1 MTISLGINGTIL
13 CNLGFYGN
21 FTGKLSRSGGF
32 MRSSLEFDGYF
43 VETEILFTTWDFYG
57 NFTGIQWDFFYLLR
71 AVI

>member
-43 VETEILFTTWDFYG
+43 VETEILFTTLIFMEISQG
-57 NFTGIQWDFFYLLR
+57 FNGTFFIFSER
-71 AVI
+71 